1 MDRTHL
7 QTQLTAA
14 QQHLNR
20 VQQAQE
26 LLRSLELPVRVHIHR
41 KIGFGEPDQ
50 SRIVLLRDADLDWS
64 SNFYTRVA
72 LEGTGAEEQLRRYI
86 TASSVLPGLMEAAR
100 AGTGGFLRRL
110 FNPESIRRGETALED
125 LTPRVADLD
134 RQVPGIT
141 PLLDA
146 ATTATSTQ
154 RGGVHLFPGAH
165 PVGQRYIDA
174 ARAEI
179 ARQLGEYAPG
189 FRQWDGHHLT
199 SVHRLVH
206 TYASDPNSQVRL
218 RAEAERALSQINR
231 QRVEILL
238 EQLPVDALR
247 TATNHRLRFG
257 SLDTIGVST
266 VAEVLRASESLLA
279 TAQGIGHQTARHMK
293 AAAQTLQQEALG
305 RNTVLIG
312 DTPTQAAVALIR
324 ILARFEQADALS
336 PAERER
342 RNRVIDYIQQ
352 LPAIS
357 ATDTTGWIVV
367 GAGPD
372 QGDTAWNRITD
383 DLAWVSAN
391 PNLFHPQH
399 ITPPPADI
407 WDDYLTRPAHYQGL
421 LATLLGREIEGV
433 DEHLDTTVLQ
443 RIRELELDTTH
454 LRNLH
459 LRGYQSFG
467 ARFTV
472 VQKKVLLGDDMGLG
486 KTIQAISVAAHLTAT
501 EDNFRTLVVVPASV
515 IVNWVREC
523 RRFTD
528 LPIFVAHGQ
537 DKEAAVTAWADTN
550 GILICTYAGA
560 RSLDIP
566 APGLIIAD
574 EAHMIKNPT
583 SKRSQACARLIT
595 AADYALLM
603 TGTPLE
609 NKVSEFVALIRY
621 IQPEL
626 ITRGMSTMSAGDFRA
641 RIAPAYLRRNQA
653 DVLDELPE
661 RTDSIDWIELTPAD
675 RVAYDD
681 QVRAGNWMG
690 MRRSA
695 MLAPKTSA
703 ISAKMKRII
712 ELLDEAEEHGRKT
725 LIFTFFLDILD
736 ELEHVLGERVTGRI
750 DGSVPATRRQELV
763 DALTDA
769 PAGSALISQ
778 ITAGG
783 VGLNIQSA
791 SQVIICEPQVKP
803 TIEQQAVA
811 RVHRMGQTATVNV
824 HRLIGD
830 DTADERM
837 LEILAGKT
845 QIFDV
850 YARLSETAETPD
862 AVDITEAQL
871 AASIIDA
878 ERARLGL
885 EGEG

>member
-14 QQHLNR
+14 QEHLNR
-20 VQQAQE
+20 ARQAQE
-26 LLRSLELPVRVHIHR
+26 LLRSLEMPARVHIHR
-41 KIGFGEPDQ
+41 KISVGEPDQ
-50 SRIVLLRDADLDWS
+50 SRIILLRDADLEWS
-64 SNFYTRVA
+64 PNFYTRVA
-72 LEGTGAEEQLRRYI
+72 LDGVGAEGLLRRYL
-86 TASSVLPGLMEAAR
+86 TATAILPGLMEAAR
-100 AGTGGFLRRL
+100 AGAGGFLRRL
-110 FNPESIRRGETALED
+110 FNPESIRRGEAALDD
-125 LTPRVADLD
+125 LTTRVVDLD

-146 ATTATSTQ
+146 ATTATTTQ
-154 RGGVHLFPGAH
+154 RDGVHLFPGAH

-174 ARAEI
+174 ARAEV
-179 ARQLGEYAPG
+179 ARQLGEYAPR
-189 FRQWDGHHLT
+189 FHQWDGHHLGP
-199 SVHRLVH
+199 VHRLVH
-206 TYASDPNSQVRL
+206 NYASDPNSQVQL
-218 RAEAERALSQINR
+218 RVEVERALELINR

-257 SLDTIGVST
+257 SLNTIGIST
-266 VAEVLRASESLLA
+266 VADVLRASDSLLA

-293 AAAQTLQQEALG
+293 AAARTLQQEALG

-312 DTPTQAAVALIR
+312 NTPTQAAVALIR

-336 PAERER
+336 PVERER
-342 RNRVIDYIQQ
+342 RSRVIDYIQQ
-352 LPAIS
+352 FPALPVP
-357 ATDTTGWIVV
+357 DTGGWIVV

-372 QGDTAWNRITD
+372 QGDQAWNRITD
-383 DLAWVSAN
+383 DLAWVTAN

-399 ITPPPADI
+399 IMQPPADI
-407 WDDYLTRPAHYQGL
+407 WDDYMKRPAHYQGL

-433 DEHLDTTVLQ
+433 DENLDATVLQ
-443 RIRELELDTTH
+443 RIRDLELDTTH
-454 LRNLH
+454 LRDLH

-467 ARFTV
+467 ARFAV
-472 VQKKVLLGDDMGLG
+472 VQKKILLGDDMGLG
-486 KTIQAISVAAHLTAT
+486 KTIQAISVAAHLSAT

-528 LPIFVAHGQ
+528 LPIFVAHGP
-537 DKEAAVTAWADTN
+537 DKETAVTAWADAG
-550 GILICTYAGA
+550 GILICTYAGT

-566 APGLIIAD
+566 VPGLIITD
-574 EAHMIKNPT
+574 EAHMIKNPN
-583 SKRSQACARLIT
+583 SKRSQACAALIT

-609 NKVSEFVALIRY
+609 NKVAEFVTLIRY

-641 RIAPAYLRRNQA
+641 RIAPAYLRRNQT
-653 DVLDELPE
+653 DVLNELPE

-675 RVAYDD
+675 RAAYDH

-695 MLAPKTSA
+695 MLTPDAATA
-703 ISAKMKRII
+703 SAKMKRII

-725 LIFTFFLDILD
+725 LIFTYFLDVLD
-736 ELEHVLGERVTGRI
+736 ELEHVLGGRVIGRI
-750 DGSVPATRRQELV
+750 DGNVSAVTRQELV
-763 DALTDA
+763 DALADA
-769 PAGSALISQ
+769 PAGTALIAQ

-837 LEILAGKT
+837 LEILAGKA

-885 EGEG
+885 EEQG